1 MRFEGKVAL
10 VTGAGSGFGEVTA
23 RRLVQEGA
31 RVIIAEMS
39 ENAGRRVADDLG
51 SAARFV
57 RTDVTADDQF
67 EEAVHTATSAF
78 GRLDILVN
86 NAGVTHDL
94 KPFEQITSAEFD
106 RVFAVN
112 VRALMRGCA
121 FALPAMKSAG
131 GGVVINICSVGGV
144 RIRPHLAAYNVSKAA
159 AIAMTKALA
168 LEMAPHKI
176 RVCGI
181 NPTLAE
187 TGLTNTFVGS
197 EFDEAKKRAFEAGV
211 PLGRMA
217 TSHDVAN
224 AVLFLASDEAAMTTG
239 SCIDVDG
246 GRGL

>member
-1 MRFEGKVAL
+1 MRFTGKVAL
-10 VTGAGSGFGEVTA
+10 VTGAGSGFGEVIA
-23 RRLVQEGA
+23 RSFVQEGA
-31 RVIIAEMS
+31 KVVIAERS
-39 ENAGRRVADDLG
+39 DPAGQRVGKELG
-51 SAARFV
+51 ASARFV
-57 RTDVTADDQF
+57 CTDVTDDNQF
-67 EEAVHTATSAF
+67 QEAIDAAESSF

-86 NAGVTHDL
+86 NAGITHDL
-94 KPFEQITSAEFD
+94 KPFEQITPDEFD

-112 VRALMRGCA
+112 VRAILRGS
-121 FALPAMKSAG
+121 ALAMPRMKAAG

-144 RIRPHLAAYNVSKAA
+144 RIRPNLAAYNVSKAA

-168 LEMAPHKI
+168 LEMAPHGI
-176 RVCGI
+176 RVCGV

-197 EFDEAKKRAFEAGV
+197 EFDAAKKRAFEAGV

-217 TSHDVAN
+217 TAN
-224 AVLFLASDEAAMTTG
+224 DIAKAVLFLASEDAGMTTG